1 MTLLS
6 STSAFGQQETV
17 RRLLAAVAARGM
29 TVFARFDHAAAA
41 RTAGLSL
48 RPTEVVVFGD
58 PRAGTLLMQAAPTLA
73 LELPLRI
80 LVLEG
85 ADGTTT
91 LVAEEPAAAAARHGT
106 PAALAPVLA
115 RMTTVIEAVMADA
128 GGRRASMDT
137 SKLKV

>member
-1 MTLLS
+1 
-6 STSAFGQQETV
+6 
-17 RRLLAAVAARGM
+17 
-29 TVFARFDHAAAA
+29 
-41 RTAGLSL
+41 
-48 RPTEVVVFGD
+48 
-58 PRAGTLLMQAAPTLA
+58 
-73 LELPLRI
+73 LRI